1 MSRKFIE
8 CNRDQMYLMPPSLRD
23 WLPEGDLAWFL
34 LDAVSEMDLGAF
46 HVGEREDGA
55 GRPSYDPD
63 MMVSLLLYAYC
74 LGERSSRKI
83 ERQCL
88 VNVGFRVIAANQ
100 IPDYST
106 ICRFRHWHAEA
117 LEGLFVEV
125 LRLCAEFG
133 LVRVGRVALDG
144 TKIKANAAL
153 SANRTE
159 ESIREEVRRML
170 AEADAV
176 DAEEDA
182 KYGKDRR
189 GDELPEELQTREGR
203 LKRLHEC
210 KERLERKAEEK
221 KAARGKKIEDRKA
234 EEAATGKRKRG
245 RKPKNPDEI
254 ERKQAKANVT
264 DPESRIMKTRNGY
277 VQGYNAQAAVTEDQ
291 VIVAAEVTQEE
302 NDVRQLHPMIEKAV
316 ETLESA
322 GVKEKM
328 GAVLADAGYF
338 SEKNL
343 ADASPDG
350 PELFVATT
358 KDWKQR
364 KALADAPPPRGRI
377 PKNLSLKDRMERK
390 LLTVRGRALYKK
402 RGQTVE
408 PVFGQIKDVRGCD
421 RFLQRGRV
429 AVSAEWKLIC
439 TAHNLLKLF
448 GSGNAPCPSTNSG
461 HLEHVEPWRAPA
473 TQAA

>member
-8 CNRDQMYLMPPSLRD
+8 CNRDQMYLMPPSLRE

-34 LDAVSEMDLGAF
+34 LDAVSELDLCAF
-46 HVGEREDGA
+46 HLGEREDGA

-63 MMVSLLLYAYC
+63 MMASLLLYAYC

-106 ICRFRHWHAEA
+106 ICRFRQSHAEA
-117 LEGLFVEV
+117 LEGLFVQV
-125 LRLCAEFG
+125 LRLCAESG

-170 AEADAV
+170 AEAEAV
-176 DAEEDA
+176 DAEEDE

-189 GDELPEELQTREGR
+189 GDELPEELQAREGR

-210 KERLERKAEEK
+210 KERLEREAEEK
-221 KAARGKKIEDRKA
+221 KATQEKKIEDRQA

-245 RKPKNPDEI
+245 RKPKNPDEL
-254 ERKQAKANVT
+254 ERKKAKANVT
-264 DPESRIMKTRNGY
+264 DPESRIMKTRHGY

-291 VIVAAEVTQEE
+291 VIIAAEVTQEE
-302 NDVRQLHPMIEKAV
+302 NDVRQLHPMLEKAA
-316 ETLESA
+316 ETLEAA
-322 GVKEKM
+322 GVNEKM
-328 GAVLADAGYF
+328 GAALADAGYF
-338 SEKNL
+338 SDKNL
-343 ADASPDG
+343 TDASLDG

-364 KALADAPPPRGRI
+364 KAMADAPPPRGRI
-377 PKNLSLKDRMERK
+377 PKHLSSKERMERK
-390 LLTVRGRALYKK
+390 LLTVRGRATYKK

-408 PVFGQIKDVRGCD
+408 PVFGQIKDARGCD
-421 RFLQRGRV
+421 RFLQRGLSS
-429 AVSAEWKLIC
+429 VSAEWKLIC
-439 TAHNLLKLF
+439 AAHNLLKLF
-448 GSGNAPCPSTNSG
+448 GSGKARWC
-461 HLEHVEPWRAPA
+461 APA
-473 TQAA
+473 AQAA

>member
-1 MSRKFIE
+1 MARAEENEMSRKHIE
-8 CNRDQMYLMPPSLRD
+8 CNRDQLYLMPPSLRD

-46 HVGEREDGA
+46 HEGEREDGA
-55 GRPSYDPD
+55 GRPGYEPA
-63 MMVSLLLYAYC
+63 MMTSLLLYAYC
-74 LGERSSRKI
+74 LGERSSRVI

-88 VNVGFRVIAANQ
+88 VNVGFRVIAANL

-106 ICRFRHWHAEA
+106 ICRFRQSHADA
-117 LEGLFVEV
+117 LEGLFVQV
-125 LRLCAEFG
+125 LRLCAESG

-170 AEADAV
+170 AEAV
-176 DAEEDA
+176 DAAEDE

-189 GDELPEELQTREGR
+189 GDELPEALQTHEGR
-203 LKRLHEC
+203 VKRLREC
-210 KERLERKAEEK
+210 KERLEREAREK
-221 KAARGKKIEDRKA
+221 KAAQEKKIEDRQA
-234 EEAATGKRKRG
+234 EEAATGKSKRG

-254 ERKQAKANVT
+254 ETKPAKANVT
-264 DPESRIMKTRNGY
+264 DPESRIMKTRQGY

-291 VIVAAEVTQEE
+291 IIIAAEVTQEE
-302 NDVRQLHPMIEKAV
+302 NDVRQLHPMIEKAA

-322 GVKEKM
+322 GVMEKPA
-328 GAVLADAGYF
+328 AVLADAGYF

-343 ADASPDG
+343 ADAPPDG
-350 PELFVATT
+350 PELFIATT

-364 KALADAPPPRGRI
+364 KALAEAPPPRGRI
-377 PKNLSLKDRMERK
+377 PKNLSPKDRMERK

-408 PVFGQIKDVRGCD
+408 PVFGQIKDGRGCD
-421 RFLQRGRV
+421 RFLQRGLS

-439 TAHNLLKLF
+439 AAHNLLKLF
-448 GSGNAPCPSTNSG
+448 GSGKAR
-461 HLEHVEPWRAPA
+461 WRVPA
-473 TQAA
+473 AQAA